1 MRRLG
6 QMEVN
11 LAMRLS
17 SIGIPDAGL
26 DSNAEGGPVRQAA
39 GTTLE
44 DNAVKQVAAK

>member
-1 MRRLG
+1 
-6 QMEVN
+6 MEVN
-11 LAMRLS
+11 LAVRLS

-26 DSNAEGGPVRQAA
+26 DSNAEGGPVRQTA